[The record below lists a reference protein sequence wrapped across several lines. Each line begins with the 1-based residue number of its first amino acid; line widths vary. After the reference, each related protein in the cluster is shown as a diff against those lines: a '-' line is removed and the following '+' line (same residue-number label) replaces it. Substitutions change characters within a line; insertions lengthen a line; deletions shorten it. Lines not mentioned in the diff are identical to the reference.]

1 MDDEL
6 LTVFVAQTQAQ
17 GATAF
22 AALAEVRFTRAVLC
36 FAVGLFALVN
46 NWPVV
51 GVPAFVLA
59 AVAGYMA
66 LSAHRKAQDLAR
78 HSQALRQR

>member
-1 MDDEL
+1 MDEFMK
-6 LTVFVAQTQAQ
+6 VFAVQTQSQA
-17 GATAF
+17 AAAF
-22 AALAEVRFTRAVLC
+22 VMLSEVRLTRVL
-36 FAVGLFALVN
+36 VYLTIGLFALVN